1 MIIYMHLNIDR
12 VEESPI
18 QVHQSAINHR
28 DMMLKLLRELHEL
41 RNNYNESWLRLEQSH
56 VNNTFKV
63 TSAWADS
70 RIFLWTKIA
79 VALPSVVVFW
89 PITITTTIWNE
100 KYSVHAVDKTIPRKS
115 IESLANC
122 RYDMKPVFINE
133 KKLSASFSKIW
144 KFSNSQMKFGR

>member
-1 MIIYMHLNIDR
+1 MHLNIDR

-41 RNNYNESWLRLEQSH
+41 RNNKNERCLRLEQSP

-70 RIFLWTKIA
+70 RIFL
-79 VALPSVVVFW
+79 
-89 PITITTTIWNE
+89 
-100 KYSVHAVDKTIPRKS
+100 
-115 IESLANC
+115 
-122 RYDMKPVFINE
+122 
-133 KKLSASFSKIW
+133 
-144 KFSNSQMKFGR
+144 